1 MQTAIVTDSNSGIF
15 EKEAS
20 EKNVFVVAMPI
31 IIEGKTY
38 YEGVNLDHIQF
49 FQVLA
54 NHRKVSTSQPSPF
67 EVENLW
73 NHIFELGY
81 DEIVYIPMS
90 SGLSGSCETALALAQ
105 DYHGRVEVVN
115 NHRISITL
123 KHSVEDAI
131 GLRKLGYNAH
141 QIKKR
146 LEETAYN
153 SIVYVGVNT
162 LEYLKAS
169 GRVTPAGAAI
179 GTILSIKPLLII
191 KGERLD
197 AYAKVRGTLNCQR
210 KLIEAMHLAV
220 QELSKD
226 GARLRISVTGSY
238 ENQEDTDKWVDL
250 VRKSFDQYDVEYNPL
265 TMSVSAH
272 VGPCAFGMGISQ
284 AIEK

>member
-1 MQTAIVTDSNSGIF
+1 MRTAIVTDSNSGIF

-20 EKNVFVVAMPI
+20 EKNIFVVTMPI
-31 IIEGKTY
+31 IIDGKTY

-49 FQVLA
+49 FHVLA
-54 NHRKVSTSQPSPF
+54 NHCRVSTSQPSPF

-73 NHIFELGY
+73 NHIFGY

-123 KHSVEDAI
+123 KHSVEDAME
-131 GLRKLGYNAH
+131 LRKLGYNAH

-146 LEETAYN
+146 LEETAYH
-153 SIVYVGVNT
+153 SIVFVGVST
-162 LEYLKAS
+162 LEYLKES

-238 ENQEDTDKWVDL
+238 QNQKDTDKWVDL